1 MDRDRIIATLAQRL
15 ASEEGIV
22 AAWLFGSV
30 ARARHRE
37 GSDVDVAVL
46 GGPPPRTLADLQL
59 DLAAELSATLGR
71 EVQLVRLESAPADLI
86 HRVLRDG
93 VLLVDRDRGARIRFE
108 VDARNRYFDMRPVW
122 LEYRAGRAR
131 EA

>member
-1 MDRDRIIATLAQRL
+1 MDRDRIIAALTQRL
-15 ASEEGIV
+15 ASEVEIV

-30 ARARHRE
+30 ARSQHRE
-37 GSDVDVAVL
+37 ASDVDVAVL
-46 GGPPPRTLADLQL
+46 GGPAPRTLADLPL
-59 DLAAELSATLGR
+59 DLAAELSAAIGR
-71 EVQLVRLESAPADLI
+71 EVQIVRLESAPADLI

-93 VLLVDRDRGARIRFE
+93 VLLVDRDRAARIRFE

-122 LEYRAGRAR
+122 LEYRAGRAS